1 MSKNKFKKDIQSR
14 YKGRGNTWVKV
25 IKGTKAYEIFDQKL
39 STLEDADEF
48 KLHISR
54 EGYGWLRFSKVSGS
68 ENDPHENFELRYRG
82 SKFDHIDC
90 IISMPYNV
98 SKEMPLLGNTPVK
111 LQIET
116 LPDSRKASKTSFVK
130 KNPSLEENA
139 ESKQE
144 NNNNFGEEIRIIK
157 EAALTT
163 PSNIE
168 LENWY
173 EFLKLNGLYEE
184 NV

>member
-1 MSKNKFKKDIQSR
+1 MSKNNFKKDIQSR
-14 YKGRGNTWVKV
+14 YRGRGNTWVKV
-25 IKGTKAYEIFDQKL
+25 IKGTKAYEIFNQKL
-39 STLEDADEF
+39 SSIKDANEF
-48 KLHISR
+48 KSHVLR
-54 EGYGWLRFSKVSGS
+54 EGYGWLRFSKVTGS
-68 ENDPHENFELRYRG
+68 ENDPYENFELRYKG
-82 SKFDHIDC
+82 SKFDHVDC
-90 IISMPYNV
+90 IVTMPYSV

-116 LPDSRKASKTSFVK
+116 LPENRKTPKTSFVK
-130 KNPSLEENA
+130 KNPMLEEA
-139 ESKQE
+139 EISKTE
-144 NNNNFGEEIRIIK
+144 NVSNYGEEIRIIK